1 MKIWVSLFLGTFL
14 CVIGLSGVS
23 AQTGGEVVVNGAVT
37 NHTPGGGIPA
47 DAPVTLQ
54 FFSDSAWT
62 SIYTS
67 TIKNDG
73 TFGFTGLRHRI
84 GE

>member
-47 DAPVTLQ
+47 GAPVTLQ
-54 FFSDSAWT
+54 FFSDAHGHRFIPVPLKMMGPLT
-62 SIYTS
+62 SPDS
-67 TIKNDG
+67 RKN
-73 TFGFTGLRHRI
+73 
-84 GE
+84 